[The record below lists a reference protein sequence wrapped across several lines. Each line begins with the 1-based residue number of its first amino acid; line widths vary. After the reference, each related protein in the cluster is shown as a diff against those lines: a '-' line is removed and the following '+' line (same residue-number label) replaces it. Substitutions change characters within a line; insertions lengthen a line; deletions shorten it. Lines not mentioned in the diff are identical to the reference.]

1 MLITKSLFVD
11 YMDFPKL
18 AWWKLN
24 DPLIYNK
31 IRKIETEEDKQ
42 HIIQLGQAVEDAVL
56 EYLRIAD
63 GREIVNLI
71 PDFKEDIVVTD
82 DGDDDDERID
92 DYVERYTSRK
102 ELCDRTL
109 AAIHAQQPILYQP
122 SFQW

>member
-24 DPLIYNK
+24 DPVIYNK
-31 IRKIETEEDKQ
+31 IRKIETEEEKQ

-56 EYLRIAD
+56 EYLRLAD
-63 GREIVNLI
+63 GRDIVNLI
-71 PDFKEDIVVTD
+71 PDFKEEIVVTD
-82 DGDDDDERID
+82 DRDDDDERID
-92 DYVERYTSRK
+92 DYVQKYTSHK

-109 AAIHAQQPILYQP
+109 QAIREQKPILY
-122 SFQW
+122 